1 MVVALNPR
9 IYRKIFHLS
18 HLIQSNM
25 IMELQM
31 YHAFMYINSQGT
43 RSQLHVGLTHAHRN
57 QRGDLSTTG
66 DYPT

>member
-1 MVVALNPR
+1 
-9 IYRKIFHLS
+9 
-18 HLIQSNM
+18 
-25 IMELQM
+25 M

-57 QRGDLSTTG
+57 QRADLSTTG